1 MKTEI
6 RYAPLEIRDDPTRQS
21 HGILTGTL
29 MRYGDVAPR
38 FNERF
43 EAGALYW
50 DGDGVNLVE
59 QHNRAATIQR
69 VEPRTDGD
77 RIRLEI
83 PIIDTTADVIFQRWF
98 GTGRFDGFSP
108 EFVSERETRD
118 AAGVRVIQRAK
129 LVRVGIVDMPAYGD
143 SVASVRADD
152 MLRTKERQR
161 WRNLWL

>member
-21 HGILTGTL
+21 QGILHGVL

-50 DGDGVNLVE
+50 DGGVNLVE
-59 QHNRAATIQR
+59 QHNRAATIQKI
-69 VEPRTDGD
+69 EPRLDGD

-83 PIIDTTADVIFQRWF
+83 PIIDTTR
-98 GTGRFDGFSP
+98 GRDIL
-108 EFVSERETRD
+108 
-118 AAGVRVIQRAK
+118 AMVRNGALR
-129 LVRVGIVDMPAYGD
+129 PAFH
-143 SVASVRADD
+143 
-152 MLRTKERQR
+152 
-161 WRNLWL
+161 RNL

>member
-83 PIIDTTADVIFQRWF
+83 PLIDTSR
-98 GTGRFDGFSP
+98 GRDISAMVRNGALRGFSP

-129 LVRVGIVDMPAYGD
+129 LVRIGIVDTPAYGD

>member
-6 RYAPLEIRDDPTRQS
+6 RYAPLELRDDPTRQS
-21 HGILTGTL
+21 QGILHGVL

-50 DGDGVNLVE
+50 DDNVNLVE
-59 QHNRAATIQR
+59 QHNRAATIQKI
-69 VEPRTDGD
+69 EPRLDGD

-83 PIIDTTADVIFQRWF
+83 PMIDTTR
-98 GTGRFDGFSP
+98 GRDILAMVRNGALTGFSP
-108 EFVSERETRD
+108 EFIAERETRD

-129 LVRVGIVDMPAYGD
+129 LVRVGVVDEPAYGE

-152 MLRTKERQR
+152 TLRTKERQR
-161 WRNLWL
+161 WRNQWL